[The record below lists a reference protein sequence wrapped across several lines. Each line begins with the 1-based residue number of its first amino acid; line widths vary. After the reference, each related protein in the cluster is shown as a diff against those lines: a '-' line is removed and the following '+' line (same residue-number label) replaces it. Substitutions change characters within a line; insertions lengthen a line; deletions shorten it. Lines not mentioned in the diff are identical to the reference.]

1 MSIGGCVLRAIVSV
15 CLVWLIGFSSFAQ
28 SQMSAQ
34 KWPERPV
41 RIVIG
46 FSAGSSTDFTARVIG
61 PKLSELWKQ
70 PVVYE
75 NRSGAGGSIANAMVA
90 KATPDGYTLSM
101 ISSSFAVNAVLAVQ
115 APYDPIKEFVAVT
128 QIGYPTSVLA
138 TSPSLGIKTVKEL
151 IEMAHAR
158 PGKFF
163 FGTTG
168 AGSGTHM
175 TTTRFNMA
183 AGIKPQHVAFKG
195 QPELLIEIVTGRV
208 HFGIPG
214 LGPSL
219 PLIREGRLVPLAV
232 VTPKR
237 APQLPDVPTVN
248 EILPT
253 FERDAT
259 HGLMAPAGTPK
270 AVLEKISRD
279 VARVLEMPEV
289 LKQFE
294 VINFFPAH
302 LPPDEYQKLIYGL
315 LVNFER
321 VAREAGLRK
330 Q

>member
-1 MSIGGCVLRAIVSV
+1 MRTFVCVCSAW
-15 CLVWLIGFSSFAQ
+15 LVGFSSVAQ
-28 SQMSAQ
+28 SQGSAQ

-46 FSAGSSTDFTARVIG
+46 FSAGSSTDFTARVVG
-61 PKLSELWKQ
+61 PRLSELWKQ
-70 PVVYE
+70 PVVFE
-75 NRSGAGGSIANAMVA
+75 NRSGAGGSLANAMVA
-90 KATPDGYTLSM
+90 KSTPDGYTLSM
-101 ISSSFAVNAVLAVQ
+101 ISSSFAVNAVLSAP

-128 QIGYPTSVLA
+128 QIGYPTSVLS
-138 TSPSLGIKTVKEL
+138 TSPSLGIRTIKEL

-183 AGIKPQHVAFKG
+183 AGIKPTHVAFKG

-219 PLIREGRLVPLAV
+219 PLIKDGKLLPLAV

-248 EILPT
+248 EVLPK

-259 HGLMAPAGTPK
+259 HGLMAPAGTPRPI
-270 AVLEKISRD
+270 LEKISRD

-289 LKQFE
+289 KKQFE
-294 VINFFPAH
+294 GINFFPAH
-302 LPPDEYQKLIYGL
+302 VPPDEYQKLIRQL

-321 VAREAGLRK
+321 VAREAGLK
-330 Q
+330 K

>member
-1 MSIGGCVLRAIVSV
+1 MRTIVSAG
-15 CLVWLIGFSSFAQ
+15 CLVWLAGAASFAQ
-28 SQMSAQ
+28 SQAVAQ
-34 KWPERPV
+34 NWPERPV

-46 FSAGSSTDFTARVIG
+46 FSPGSSTDFTARVIG
-61 PKLSELWKQ
+61 PKLSELWRQ

-75 NRSGAGGSIANAMVA
+75 NRSGAGGSIANATVA
-90 KATPDGYTLSM
+90 KSTPDGYTLSM
-101 ISSSFAVNAVLAVQ
+101 ISSSFVVNAVLAVQ

-128 QIGYPTSVLA
+128 QVGYPTSVLA
-138 TSPSLGIKTVKEL
+138 TSPSLGIKSVKEL
-151 IEMAHAR
+151 IAMAHAR

-163 FGTTG
+163 FGSTG

-219 PLIREGRLVPLAV
+219 PLIRDGKLVPLAV

-237 APQLPDVPTVN
+237 APQLPDVPAVI
-248 EILPT
+248 EVLPN

-259 HGLMAPAGTPK
+259 HGFMAPAGTPK

-279 VARVLEMPEV
+279 VARVLDMPEV
-289 LKQFE
+289 RKQFE

-302 LPPDEYQKLIYGL
+302 MPPDEYQKLIQAL
-315 LVNFER
+315 MVNFER
-321 VAREAGLRK
+321 VAREAGLK
-330 Q
+330 K

>member
-1 MSIGGCVLRAIVSV
+1 MRTIVSV
-15 CLVWLIGFSSFAQ
+15 WCLVWVSASALFAP
-28 SQMSAQ
+28 SQASAQ
-34 KWPERPV
+34 NWPERPV
-41 RIVIG
+41 RILIG
-46 FSAGSSTDFTARVIG
+46 FSPGSSTDFTARTIG
-61 PKLSELWKQ
+61 PRLSELWKQ
-70 PVVYE
+70 PVIYE
-75 NRSGAGGSIANAMVA
+75 NRSGAGGSLANAMVA

-101 ISSSFAVNAVLAVQ
+101 ISSSFAVNAVLAAQ

-138 TSPSLGIKTVKEL
+138 TSPSLAIKSVKEL
-151 IEMAHAR
+151 IAMAHAR

-183 AGIKPQHVAFKG
+183 AGIKPTHVAFKG

-219 PLIREGRLVPLAV
+219 PLIKDNKLLPLAV

-237 APQLPDVPTVN
+237 APQLPDVPAVI
-248 EILPT
+248 EILPN

-279 VARVLEMPEV
+279 VARVLDMPEV
-289 LKQFE
+289 RKQFE

-302 LPPDEYQKLIYGL
+302 VPPDEYQKVIHGL

-321 VAREAGLRK
+321 VAREAGLK
-330 Q
+330 K

>member
-1 MSIGGCVLRAIVSV
+1 MKAMFSLACAM
-15 CLVWLIGFSSFAQ
+15 CLVGVSAFAQ
-28 SQMSAQ
+28 SQVNVQ

-46 FSAGSSTDFTARVIG
+46 FSAGSSTDFTARVVG

-75 NRSGAGGSIANAMVA
+75 NRSGAGGSLANAMVA

-101 ISSSFAVNAVLAVQ
+101 ISSSFAVNAVLSAQ
-115 APYDPIKEFVAVT
+115 APYDPIKEFVAVA
-128 QIGYPTSVLA
+128 QIGYPTSVVA

-151 IEMAHAR
+151 IDAANAR

-219 PLIREGRLVPLAV
+219 PLIKDGKLVPLAV

-237 APQLPDVPTVN
+237 APQLPDVPAVI
-248 EILPT
+248 EVLPN

-270 AVLEKISRD
+270 PVLEKISRD
-279 VARVLEMPEV
+279 IARVLEMPEV
-289 LKQFE
+289 RKQFE
-294 VINFFPAH
+294 GINFFPAH
-302 LPPDEYQKLIYGL
+302 VPPDEYQKLIRDL

-321 VAREAGLRK
+321 VAREAGLK
-330 Q
+330 K

>member
-1 MSIGGCVLRAIVSV
+1 MRTVVSV
-15 CLVWLIGFSSFAQ
+15 SCSLWLVGAALCAQ
-28 SQMSAQ
+28 SSLSAQ
-34 KWPERPV
+34 NWPERPV

-46 FSAGSSTDFTARVIG
+46 FSAGSSTDFTARTIG
-61 PKLSELWKQ
+61 PKLSELWRQ

-75 NRSGAGGSIANAMVA
+75 NRSGAGGSLANTMVA

-101 ISSSFAVNAVLAVQ
+101 ISSSFAVSAVLAVQ

-138 TSPSLGIKTVKEL
+138 TSHSLGIKTVKEL
-151 IEMAHAR
+151 IAMAHAR

-214 LGPSL
+214 LGPAL
-219 PLIREGRLVPLAV
+219 PMIMDGKLVPLAV

-237 APQLPDVPTVN
+237 APQLPDVPAVI
-248 EILPT
+248 EILPN

-259 HGLMAPAGTPK
+259 HGLMAPAGTPR
-270 AVLEKISRD
+270 AVIEKISRD

-289 LKQFE
+289 RTQFE
-294 VINFFPAH
+294 RISFFPAH
-302 LPPDEYQKLIYGL
+302 MPPDEYQRVIHGL

-321 VAREAGLRK
+321 VAREAGLK
-330 Q
+330 K

>member
-1 MSIGGCVLRAIVSV
+1 MRTVVSASCSLWFV
-15 CLVWLIGFSSFAQ
+15 GAALYAHSSV
-28 SQMSAQ
+28 SAEN
-34 KWPERPV
+34 WPERPV

-46 FSAGSSTDFTARVIG
+46 FSAGSSTDFTARTIG
-61 PKLSELWKQ
+61 PKLSELWRQ

-75 NRSGAGGSIANAMVA
+75 NRSGAGGSLANTMVA

-101 ISSSFAVNAVLAVQ
+101 ISSSFAVSAVLAAQ
-115 APYDPIKEFVAVT
+115 PPYDPIKDFVAVT
-128 QIGYPTSVLA
+128 QIGYPTSVVA

-151 IEMAHAR
+151 IAAAHAR

-208 HFGIPG
+208 QFGIPG
-214 LGPSL
+214 LGPAL
-219 PLIREGRLVPLAV
+219 PMIMDGKLVPLAV

-237 APQLPDVPTVN
+237 APQLPDVPAVI
-248 EILPT
+248 EILPN

-259 HGLMAPAGTPK
+259 HGLMAPAGTPR
-270 AVLEKISRD
+270 AVIEKISRD
-279 VARVLEMPEV
+279 VARVLDMTEV
-289 LKQFE
+289 RTQFE
-294 VINFFPAH
+294 RISFFPAH
-302 LPPDEYQKLIYGL
+302 MPPDEYQKVIHGL

-321 VAREAGLRK
+321 VAREAGLK
-330 Q
+330 K

>member
-1 MSIGGCVLRAIVSV
+1 
-15 CLVWLIGFSSFAQ
+15 
-28 SQMSAQ
+28 
-34 KWPERPV
+34 
-41 RIVIG
+41 
-46 FSAGSSTDFTARVIG
+46 
-61 PKLSELWKQ
+61 
-70 PVVYE
+70 
-75 NRSGAGGSIANAMVA
+75 
-90 KATPDGYTLSM
+90 
-101 ISSSFAVNAVLAVQ
+101 
-115 APYDPIKEFVAVT
+115 
-128 QIGYPTSVLA
+128 
-138 TSPSLGIKTVKEL
+138 
-151 IEMAHAR
+151 MAHAR

-183 AGIKPQHVAFKG
+183 AGIKPVHVAFKG
-195 QPELLIEIVTGRV
+195 QPELLIEIITGRV

-219 PLIREGRLVPLAV
+219 PMIKDGKLVPLAV

-248 EILPT
+248 EILPS

-279 VARVLEMPEV
+279 VAHVLEMPEV
-289 LKQFE
+289 RKQFE
-294 VINFFPAH
+294 AINFFPAH
-302 LPPDEYQKLIYGL
+302 VPPDEYQKLIRGL

-321 VAREAGLRK
+321 VAREAGLK
-330 Q
+330 K

>member
-1 MSIGGCVLRAIVSV
+1 MKAIIGVSCAIW
-15 CLVWLIGFSSFAQ
+15 LVGAASFAQ
-28 SQMSAQ
+28 SQGSAQ
-34 KWPERPV
+34 NWPQRPV

-46 FSAGSSTDFTARVIG
+46 FSPGSSTDFTARTIG

-70 PVVYE
+70 PVVFE
-75 NRSGAGGSIANAMVA
+75 NRSGAGGSLANAMVA

-101 ISSSFAVNAVLAVQ
+101 ISSSFAVNAILNAP

-128 QIGYPTSVLA
+128 QIGYPTSVVA
-138 TSPSLGIKTVKEL
+138 TSPSLGIRTIKEL
-151 IEMAHAR
+151 IEMANAR

-183 AGIKPQHVAFKG
+183 AAIKPQHVAFKG

-219 PLIREGRLVPLAV
+219 PLIRDNKLVPLAV

-237 APQLPDVPTVN
+237 APQLPDVPAVI
-248 EILPT
+248 EILPN

-259 HGLMAPAGTPK
+259 HGLMAPAGTPRP
-270 AVLEKISRD
+270 VLEKISRD
-279 VARVLEMPEV
+279 VARVLEMPDV
-289 LKQFE
+289 RKQFE

-302 LPPDEYQKLIYGL
+302 IPPDEYQKVIHGL

-321 VAREAGLRK
+321 VAREAGLK
-330 Q
+330 K

>member
-1 MSIGGCVLRAIVSV
+1 MRAIVSV
-15 CLVWLIGFSSFAQ
+15 LCSAGLFAISSLAQ
-28 SQMSAQ
+28 SQVNVQ

-46 FSAGSSTDFTARVIG
+46 FSAGSSTDFTARTVG

-75 NRSGAGGSIANAMVA
+75 NRSGAGGSLANAMVA

-101 ISSSFAVNAVLAVQ
+101 ISSSFAVNAILNAP
-115 APYDPIKEFVAVT
+115 APYDPIKEFVAVA

-138 TSPSLGIKTVKEL
+138 TSPSLGIKSIKEL
-151 IEMAHAR
+151 IAMAHER

-183 AGIKPQHVAFKG
+183 AAIKPTHVAFKG

-219 PLIREGRLVPLAV
+219 PLIKDGKLVPLAV

-237 APQLPDVPTVN
+237 APQLPDVPAVI
-248 EILPT
+248 EVLPT

-270 AVLEKISRD
+270 PILEKISRD
-279 VARVLEMPEV
+279 IARVLEMPDV
-289 LKQFE
+289 RKQFE
-294 VINFFPAH
+294 FINFFPAH
-302 LPPDEYQKLIYGL
+302 IPPDEYQKVILGL

-321 VAREAGLRK
+321 VAREAGLK
-330 Q
+330 K

>member
-1 MSIGGCVLRAIVSV
+1 
-15 CLVWLIGFSSFAQ
+15 
-28 SQMSAQ
+28 
-34 KWPERPV
+34 
-41 RIVIG
+41 
-46 FSAGSSTDFTARVIG
+46 
-61 PKLSELWKQ
+61 
-70 PVVYE
+70 
-75 NRSGAGGSIANAMVA
+75 
-90 KATPDGYTLSM
+90 
-101 ISSSFAVNAVLAVQ
+101 
-115 APYDPIKEFVAVT
+115 
-128 QIGYPTSVLA
+128 
-138 TSPSLGIKTVKEL
+138 
-151 IEMAHAR
+151 MAHAL

-183 AGIKPQHVAFKG
+183 AGIKPVHVAFKG
-195 QPELLIEIVTGRV
+195 QPELLIEIITGRV

-219 PLIREGRLVPLAV
+219 PLIRDGKLVPLAV

-302 LPPDEYQKLIYGL
+302 VPPDEYQKLIYGL
-315 LVNFER
+315 MVNFER
-321 VAREAGLRK
+321 VAREAGLKK

>member
-1 MSIGGCVLRAIVSV
+1 MRTRVAVWCSVWIAGAAPLAQGQVSDK
-15 CLVWLIGFSSFAQ
+15 
-28 SQMSAQ
+28 

-46 FSAGSSTDFTARVIG
+46 FTAGSSTDFTARTIG
-61 PKLSELWKQ
+61 PRLAELWGQ

-90 KATPDGYTLSM
+90 RATPDGHTLSM
-101 ISSSFAVNAVLAVQ
+101 ISSSFVVNAVLAFK
-115 APYDPIKEFVAVT
+115 APYDPVKEFVAVT

-138 TSPSLGIKTVKEL
+138 AAPSLGIKTVKEL
-151 IEMAHAR
+151 IALAQAR

-163 FGTTG
+163 FGSTG

-208 HFGIPG
+208 QYGIPG
-214 LGPSL
+214 LGPAL
-219 PLIREGRLVPLAV
+219 PMIREGRLVPLAV
-232 VTPKR
+232 VTPQR
-237 APQLPDVPTVN
+237 APQLPDVPTVL
-248 EILPT
+248 ETLPN

-270 AVLEKISRD
+270 PVIEKIARD
-279 VARVLEMPEV
+279 VARVLDMPEV
-289 LKQFE
+289 RKQFE
-294 VINFFPAH
+294 VINFVPAPI
-302 LPPDEYQKLIYGL
+302 PPDEYQKVILGML
-315 LVNFER
+315 STFER
-321 VAREAGLRK
+321 VAREAGIK

>member
-1 MSIGGCVLRAIVSV
+1 MKAIVWICS
-15 CLVWLIGFSSFAQ
+15 VWLAGASSFAQ
-28 SQMSAQ
+28 SQVDPQ

-61 PKLSELWKQ
+61 PKLSEIWKQ

-75 NRSGAGGSIANAMVA
+75 NRSGAGGSVANAMVA
-90 KATPDGYTLSM
+90 KANPDGYTLSM
-101 ISSSFAVNAVLAVQ
+101 ISSSFAVNAVLAAQ

-128 QIGYPTSVLA
+128 QVGYPTSVLA
-138 TSPSLGIKTVKEL
+138 TSPSLGIKSIKEL
-151 IEMAHAR
+151 IEMANAR

-183 AGIKPQHVAFKG
+183 AGIKPTHVAFKG

-219 PLIREGRLVPLAV
+219 PMIKDGKLLPLAV

-248 EILPT
+248 EVLPS

-270 AVLEKISRD
+270 PVLEKISRD

-289 LKQFE
+289 RKQFE

-302 LPPDEYQKLIYGL
+302 VPPDEYQKLIHGL
-315 LVNFER
+315 LINFER
-321 VAREAGLRK
+321 VAREAGLK
-330 Q
+330 K

>member
-1 MSIGGCVLRAIVSV
+1 LAAGSSLAQSAIV
-15 CLVWLIGFSSFAQ
+15 AHE
-28 SQMSAQ
+28 
-34 KWPERPV
+34 WPERPV

-46 FSAGSSTDFTARVIG
+46 FSPGSSTDFTARTIG
-61 PKLSELWKQ
+61 PRLSELWKQ

-75 NRSGAGGSIANAMVA
+75 NRSGAGGSLANTMVS

-101 ISSSFAVNAVLAVQ
+101 ISSSFAVSAVLAAQ
-115 APYDPIKEFVAVT
+115 PPYDPIKQFVAVT
-128 QIGYPTSVLA
+128 QIGYATSVLV
-138 TSPSLGIKTVKEL
+138 TSHTYGVKSIQEL
-151 IEMAHAR
+151 VAMAQAR
-158 PGKFF
+158 QGKFF

-214 LGPSL
+214 LGPAL
-219 PLIREGRLVPLAV
+219 PMIREGKLVPLAV

-237 APQLPDVPTVN
+237 APQLPDVPAVI
-248 EILPT
+248 EVLPD

-259 HGLMAPAGTPK
+259 HGLMAPAGTPRP
-270 AVLEKISRD
+270 VVEKISRD

-289 LKQFE
+289 RAQFE
-294 VINFFPAH
+294 RINFVPA
-302 LPPDEYQKLIYGL
+302 PMTPDEYQAVIHRLLI
-315 LVNFER
+315 NFER
-321 VAREAGLRK
+321 VAREAGLK
-330 Q
+330 K

>member
-1 MSIGGCVLRAIVSV
+1 MRAIVAAWCSV
-15 CLVWLIGFSSFAQ
+15 WFVAASSFMQPAV
-28 SQMSAQ
+28 SAQ
-34 KWPERPV
+34 DWPVRPV

-46 FSAGSSTDFTARVIG
+46 FSAGSSTDFTARTIG

-70 PVVYE
+70 PVVFE
-75 NRSGAGGSIANAMVA
+75 NRSGAGGSLANATVA

-101 ISSSFAVNAVLAVQ
+101 ISSSFAVSAVLASK
-115 APYDPIKEFVAVT
+115 AAYDPIKDFVAVA
-128 QIGYPTSVLA
+128 QVGYPTSVLA
-138 TSPSLGIKTVKEL
+138 VSSSLGVKTVKEL
-151 IEMAHAR
+151 IALAHAR
-158 PGKFF
+158 EGKFF

-219 PLIREGRLVPLAV
+219 GMIRDGKLVPLAV

-237 APQLPDVPTVN
+237 APQLPDVPAVI
-248 EILPT
+248 EVLPH

-259 HGLMAPAGTPK
+259 HGLMAPAGTPR
-270 AVLEKISRD
+270 AVVDKISSD
-279 VARVLEMPEV
+279 LARVLEMPDV
-289 LKQFE
+289 KATFE
-294 VINFFPAH
+294 RISFFPAH
-302 LPPDEYQKLIYGL
+302 VPPDEYQNVIRQL

-321 VAREAGLRK
+321 VAREAGLK
-330 Q
+330 K

>member
-1 MSIGGCVLRAIVSV
+1 MRNT
-15 CLVWLIGFSSFAQ
+15 CLVTLAVLAASAGGA
-28 SQMSAQ
+28 SAQ
-34 KWPERPV
+34 NWPERPV

-46 FSAGSSTDFTARVIG
+46 FSPGSSTDFTARTIG

-75 NRSGAGGSIANAMVA
+75 NRSGAGGSLANAMVA

-101 ISSSFAVNAVLAVQ
+101 ISSSFAVNAVLSVQ
-115 APYDPIKEFVAVT
+115 APYDPVKEFVAVA
-128 QIGYPTSVLA
+128 QVGYPTSVVT
-138 TSPSLGIKTVKEL
+138 TSPSLGIRSIKEL
-151 IEMAHAR
+151 IAMAHSR

-163 FGTTG
+163 YGTTG

-195 QPELLIEIVTGRV
+195 QPELLIEILTGRV

-214 LGPSL
+214 LGPAL
-219 PLIREGRLVPLAV
+219 PMIRDGKLVPLAV
-232 VTPKR
+232 VTTKR
-237 APQLPDVPTVN
+237 APQLPDVPAVI

-259 HGLMAPAGTPK
+259 HGLMAPAGTPRP
-270 AVLEKISRD
+270 VLEKISRD
-279 VARVLEMPEV
+279 LARVLEMPDV
-289 LKQFE
+289 RKQFE
-294 VINFFPAH
+294 MISFFPAH
-302 LPPDEYQKLIYGL
+302 VPPEEYQKVILGL

-330 Q
+330 

>member
-1 MSIGGCVLRAIVSV
+1 MRTTVRV
-15 CLVWLIGFSSFAQ
+15 CCSVWLVAAASFAQ
-28 SQMSAQ
+28 LAVSAQ
-34 KWPERPV
+34 DWPVRPV

-46 FSAGSSTDFTARVIG
+46 FSPGSSTDFTARTIG

-70 PVVYE
+70 PVIYE
-75 NRSGAGGSIANAMVA
+75 NRSGAGGSLANATVA

-101 ISSSFAVNAVLAVQ
+101 ISSSFAVSAVLASK
-115 APYDPIKEFVAVT
+115 ATYDPIKEFVAVT
-128 QIGYPTSVLA
+128 QIGYPTSVLS
-138 TSPSLGIKTVKEL
+138 TSPALGIKSIKEL
-151 IEMAHAR
+151 VAMAHER

-183 AGIKPQHVAFKG
+183 AGIKPTHVAFKG
-195 QPELLIEIVTGRV
+195 QPELLLEIITGRV
-208 HFGIPG
+208 HFGIPS

-219 PLIREGRLVPLAV
+219 GMIRDGKLLPLAV

-237 APQLPDVPTVN
+237 APQLPDVPAVL
-248 EILPT
+248 EVLPN

-270 AVLEKISRD
+270 AVVEKISRD
-279 VARVLEMPEV
+279 VARVLDMQDV
-289 LKQFE
+289 RAQFE
-294 VINFFPAH
+294 RISFFPAH
-302 LPPDEYQKLIYGL
+302 VPPDEYQKVIHGL

-321 VAREAGLRK
+321 VAREAGLK
-330 Q
+330 K

>member
-1 MSIGGCVLRAIVSV
+1 MRT
-15 CLVWLIGFSSFAQ
+15 LVWSWCSLLLLGASSFAH
-28 SQMSAQ
+28 AQ
-34 KWPERPV
+34 VREKNWPERPV

-70 PVVYE
+70 PVIYE
-75 NRSGAGGSIANAMVA
+75 NRSGAGGSLANAMVA

-101 ISSSFAVNAVLAVQ
+101 ISASFAVNAVLAAQ
-115 APYDPIKEFVAVT
+115 APYDPIKDFAAVAQV
-128 QIGYPTSVLA
+128 GYSTSVL
-138 TSPSLGIKTVKEL
+138 TVSSSLGIKTVKEL
-151 IEMAHAR
+151 IAMAHAN

-175 TTTRFNMA
+175 TTARFNMA
-183 AGIKPQHVAFKG
+183 AGIKPTHVAFKG

-214 LGPSL
+214 LGASL
-219 PLIREGRLVPLAV
+219 PMIREGKLVALAV

-237 APQLPDVPTVN
+237 APQLPDVPAVI
-248 EILPT
+248 EVLPN

-259 HGLMAPAGTPK
+259 HGIMAPAGTPR
-270 AVLEKISRD
+270 AVREKISRD
-279 VARVLEMPEV
+279 VARVLEMPEIR
-289 LKQFE
+289 KQFE
-294 VINFFPAH
+294 TINFVPAH
-302 LPPDEYQKLIYGL
+302 MPPDEYQKLILGL

-321 VAREAGLRK
+321 VAREAGLK
-330 Q
+330 K

>member
-1 MSIGGCVLRAIVSV
+1 LKTIVGV
-15 CLVWLIGFSSFAQ
+15 CCSALLVGVSAFAQ
-28 SQMSAQ
+28 SQVNV
-34 KWPERPV
+34 KNWPERPV

-46 FSAGSSTDFTARVIG
+46 FSPGSSTDFTARTIG
-61 PKLSELWKQ
+61 PRLSELWKQ
-70 PVVYE
+70 PVVFE
-75 NRSGAGGSIANAMVA
+75 NRSGAGGSLANAMVA

-115 APYDPIKEFVAVT
+115 APYDPIKEFVAVA

-138 TSPSLGIKTVKEL
+138 TSPSLAIKSVKEL
-151 IEMAHAR
+151 IAMAHAR

-183 AGIKPQHVAFKG
+183 AGIKPTHVAFKG

-214 LGPSL
+214 LGPAL
-219 PLIREGRLVPLAV
+219 PLIRDGRLVPLAV

-237 APQLPDVPTVN
+237 APQLPDVPAVV
-248 EILPT
+248 EILPH

-270 AVLEKISRD
+270 PVLEKISRD
-279 VARVLEMPEV
+279 LARVIEIPEV
-289 LKQFE
+289 RKQFE
-294 VINFFPAH
+294 LINFTPAH
-302 LPPDEYQKLIYGL
+302 VPPDEYQKMIHVL
-315 LVNFER
+315 LANFER
-321 VAREAGLRK
+321 VAREAGLK
-330 Q
+330 K